1 MLLGEHAA
9 SKTAE
14 QGSNPCPPAAAD
26 RPPSA
31 GVARLQKGTDLVSR
45 VMRVRTPPPALR
57 LPTRSPHFRP
67 VPPAPR
73 RLPGLPVRLILV
85 PVVTLQ

>member
-26 RPPSA
+26 RPPFA

-45 VMRVRTPPPALR
+45 SMRVRTPPPALLTSR
-57 LPTRSPHFRP
+57 PHVRPIPSP
-67 VPPAPR
+67 PP
-73 RLPGLPVRLILV
+73 RLPGLRGRLILA
-85 PVVTLQ
+85 PDVTLQ